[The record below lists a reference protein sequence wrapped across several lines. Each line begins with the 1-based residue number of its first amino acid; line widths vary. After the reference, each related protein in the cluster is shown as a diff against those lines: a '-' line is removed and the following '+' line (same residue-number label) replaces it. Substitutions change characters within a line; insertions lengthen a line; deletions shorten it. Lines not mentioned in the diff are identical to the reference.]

1 MTKEVYSFITIAA
14 PLEEVF
20 PYFFSL
26 NPTVVLQE
34 LWLVPRTDKNI
45 LENSCAQP
53 GSELSIYFEDGS
65 MALYQLFS
73 LVPLVSFSVHVDDFT
88 SKRFKGLY
96 AMRCHFSF
104 LQLESGKIMVECH
117 CQFNLGTRLH
127 TILFDLFLKR
137 IIQKKLDADL
147 VFGAKELL
155 YLIAKKN
162 WLGTNANA
170 F

>member
-1 MTKEVYSFITIAA
+1 MTKEIYSFITISA

-20 PYFFSL
+20 SNFFSL
-26 NPTVVLQE
+26 NPTVVLQD
-34 LWLVPRTDKNI
+34 LWFVPRTDKNI

-73 LVPLVSFSVHVDDFT
+73 LDPKVSFSVHVDDFT

-104 LQLESGKIMVECH
+104 LQLESGKIMVGCQ
-117 CQFNLGTRLH
+117 CQFNISTRLH
-127 TILFDLFLKR
+127 IILFDLFLQE
-137 IIQKKLDADL
+137 IIQKSLDAAL
-147 VFGAKELL
+147 VLGAEKLNSL
-155 YLIAKKN
+155 VK
-162 WLGTNANA
+162 
-170 F
+170 